1 MLAFSAL
8 FSAAACST
16 DSDALAKRPNGGAGG
31 RGGSGGSG
39 VGGAGTGAG
48 GSGGTE
54 PTPVEPDGSFELR
67 LLHGAPD
74 AARVRLCLQRLPAG
88 ETPAWLSAAGVDELP
103 YGNIVDLRAL
113 AFDRITD
120 GLRVVLITGELS
132 LVASLACPEAVATA
146 RALMEQHQGGAGG
159 TGGSGGGAGVGGSG
173 GAGGSAGVGGSA
185 GAGGAG
191 GTSAG
196 AGGASAGAGGA
207 GGAGGSAATGGGG
220 AGGAAGSAS
229 GAAGTSGAGGASAGA
244 SGAGAGGAPL
254 TDAGSDAEAGDD
266 AGSDAGSTPTPD
278 PPPLRVAELPA
289 VPAGTLRGDRSYLM
303 VLTGCVGGPAFTHPS
318 EGLVCGASYTPRAPT
333 LELLLVQLSRI
344 TRPLAVGMQFLNAS
358 PAARE
363 LDLRSTPREGAVGEA
378 LTIAARI
385 RYGRLAPRPP
395 LLEHAAANYGLPAT
409 ESDLQ
414 AVMAGASSGGTLTT
428 WAEALPSGV
437 SLTNGQSY
445 AVVAFG
451 PIPGLSAAAWWQGP
465 RVLALPNQP

>member
-1 MLAFSAL
+1 MPGRVSSSAGRGGWGLRLGALLVLAFSAL

-207 GGAGGSAATGGGG
+207 GKLGGQRSDGRRGRGRRSGSGEWCRGGRERRGRRFGGGFG
-220 AGGAAGSAS
+220 CGRGGRAADG
-229 GAAGTSGAGGASAGA
+229 
-244 SGAGAGGAPL
+244 
-254 TDAGSDAEAGDD
+254 
-266 AGSDAGSTPTPD
+266 
-278 PPPLRVAELPA
+278 
-289 VPAGTLRGDRSYLM
+289 RG
-303 VLTGCVGGPAFTHPS
+303 
-318 EGLVCGASYTPRAPT
+318 
-333 LELLLVQLSRI
+333 Q
-344 TRPLAVGMQFLNAS
+344 
-358 PAARE
+358 
-363 LDLRSTPREGAVGEA
+363 
-378 LTIAARI
+378 
-385 RYGRLAPRPP
+385 
-395 LLEHAAANYGLPAT
+395 
-409 ESDLQ
+409 
-414 AVMAGASSGGTLTT
+414 
-428 WAEALPSGV
+428 
-437 SLTNGQSY
+437 
-445 AVVAFG
+445 
-451 PIPGLSAAAWWQGP
+451 
-465 RVLALPNQP
+465 